1 MKERENRRREKE
13 NEKEKIIRKKRNVT
27 YQKTDVI
34 EMEDSIGWKQEKK
47 TFKTKKKDEIYDI

>member
-1 MKERENRRREKE
+1 MKKRENRRREKE